1 MWIRCSLGIGY
12 LKKLNIINIGMKVIV
27 KRGLSEIVSALLLM
41 VIALS
46 VFSILY
52 AFISSYFT
60 ERKSLL
66 YLIYSVNLE
75 KLWERVTIVY
85 TLYNS
90 SGLYICIYN
99 YGYIDA
105 EISLL
110 FINGTLIDNNLVYP
124 RKLPVNRLTIVHVDK
139 VLSKGTY
146 YIKIVSSR
154 GNHYET
160 FIKV

>member
-1 MWIRCSLGIGY
+1 
-12 LKKLNIINIGMKVIV
+12 MKVLV
-27 KRGLSEIVSALLLM
+27 RHGLSEIVSALLLM

-52 AFISSYFT
+52 VFINSYFT

-66 YLIYSVNLE
+66 YLIYNVNLE

-99 YGYIDA
+99 YGYVDA

-110 FINGTLIDNNLVYP
+110 LINGTLIDNNLIYP
-124 RKLPVNRLTIVHVDK
+124 RKLPVNRLTIVHVNK
-139 VLSKGTY
+139 VLSKGIY
-146 YIKIVSSR
+146 YIEIISGR
-154 GNHYET
+154 GNRYET